1 MPVVNFHLLEGASSP
16 GQDEQLLLSA
26 CRIYAEVLGA
36 PMDRVRA
43 FITSHSPTR
52 FAVAG
57 ELAAVNKV
65 HAPFFE
71 FIVLEGRPLAQRQ
84 RLLKGFTELLVE
96 VLGVRREHVRGAC
109 RLVRPEDW
117 AIGGEPASALR
128 KDEIAARA
136 APASGQMP

>member
-1 MPVVNFHLLEGASSP
+1 MFGLPRTAAPAAAAALALFAAAPAAHASVTYQID
-16 GQDEQLLLSA
+16 GFLDGDVAGFQA
-26 CRIYAEVLGA
+26 G
-36 PMDRVRA
+36 
-43 FITSHSPTR
+43 F
-52 FAVAG
+52 VAG

-71 FIVLEGRPLAQRQ
+71 FIVLEGRSLAQRQ
-84 RLLKGFTELLVE
+84 RLLKDFTELLVE

>member
-26 CRIYAEVLGA
+26 CRFYAEVLGA

-43 FITSHSPTR
+43 FITTHSPSR
-52 FAVAG
+52 FAVGGSLCTAN
-57 ELAAVNKV
+57 ELN
-65 HAPFFE
+65 APFFE
-71 FIVLEGRPLAQRQ
+71 FIVLEGRSLAQRQ
-84 RLLKGFTELLVE
+84 RLLKDFTELLVE
-96 VLGVRREHVRGAC
+96 VLGIRREHVRGVC

-117 AIGGEPASALR
+117 GIGGEPASAVR